1 MFEPLKFHCSY
12 IVMHG
17 QFYFILVYVATAAF
31 QRSGS
36 QTLNFVHC
44 LAFALKFCDKGL
56 LSVGGVFGRGLHEPL
71 LTCSS
76 SILFLTTFVFN
87 ALRE

>member
-1 MFEPLKFHCSY
+1 
-12 IVMHG
+12 MHG
-17 QFYFILVYVATAAF
+17 QFYFLLVYVATAAF

-36 QTLNFVHC
+36 QALNFLHF

-56 LSVGGVFGRGLHEPL
+56 HSVGGVFGWRGLHEPL
-71 LTCSS
+71 LTCSN
-76 SILFLTTFVFN
+76 SILFLTAFVFN